1 MKVRKS
7 LVGIAAG
14 AILAVSGAAYS
25 APLPQYYQ
33 DYDRQAR
40 ISESQERRGEQLI
53 RRGEQLERMGYWR
66 QGEEL
71 ERRGRQ
77 LLREAERH
85 ERNRHREWRHER

>member
-25 APLPQYYQ
+25 APLQRYYH
-33 DYDRQAR
+33 DDERQQA
-40 ISESQERRGEQLI
+40 ERLI
-53 RRGEQLERMGYWR
+53 RRGEQLERAGHWR

-85 ERNRHREWRHER
+85 EGDGRWERHER

>member
-25 APLPQYYQ
+25 APLQGYYH
-33 DYDRQAR
+33 DNERQRA
-40 ISESQERRGEQLI
+40 EQLI
-53 RRGEQLERMGYWR
+53 RRGEQLERRGHWK

-85 ERNRHREWRHER
+85 ERYGRWEWRHER